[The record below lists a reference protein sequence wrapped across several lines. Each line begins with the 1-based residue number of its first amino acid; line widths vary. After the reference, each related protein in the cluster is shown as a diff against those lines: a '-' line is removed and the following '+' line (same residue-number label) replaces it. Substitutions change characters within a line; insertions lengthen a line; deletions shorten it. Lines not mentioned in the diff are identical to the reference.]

1 MALIEACDVL
11 HQVFDYHLLD
21 FDDSN
26 YDYDSDYDYDWRA
39 LLEAYDILAPSS
51 SIMMIIQ
58 LFSFIGACHFH
69 LRVQCNGDPRLS
81 LLVDGSRCA
90 QYFSRK
96 MHELL
101 RWE

>member
-1 MALIEACDVL
+1 MALLEACDVL
-11 HQVFDYHLLD
+11 HQVYDYHSLV

-26 YDYDSDYDYDWRA
+26 YDYDWKA
-39 LLEAYDILAPSS
+39 LPEAYDILAPSS

-69 LRVQCNGDPRLS
+69 LRVHCNGDPRLS

-90 QYFSRK
+90 EYFSRK

-101 RWE
+101 RWER